1 MESQRIAKERA
12 SIAYAP
18 VPLSDPTYDSILCA
32 IPFSD
37 TPLCKSAVPP
47 PVPPSYNDVSGP
59 VVIDQD
65 GKPQFLTPEQ
75 EVEREQRLQTAVRE
89 KMLGLPRTT
98 TFEWHQGPS
107 PAEDLQLPPYTPKEE
122 KER

>member
-1 MESQRIAKERA
+1 MESQRIAKERE

-18 VPLSDPTYDSILCA
+18 VPLSEPYDMLYA
-32 IPFSD
+32 IPFPD
-37 TPLCKSAVPP
+37 TSSKSAA

-59 VVIDQD
+59 VVIDKD

-98 TFEWHQGPS
+98 TFEWHSGPS
-107 PAEDLQLPPYTPKEE
+107 TEEIQLPPYTPKE
-122 KER
+122 KDC